1 MAVDEEFLARFCNTK
16 YDSYE
21 DFYANFKVT
30 YPADFNYGYDVTD
43 ALAAL
48 HPAKTA
54 LVWCNDLGEERI
66 LTFAEIKRQSDK
78 YCNALRA
85 MGVGTGDVVMVM
97 LKRRYEFWFF
107 CIAAH
112 KLGAVLI
119 PATHMLKAKDI
130 VYRVEA
136 AHVKMVLAVNEDA
149 ICTEIT
155 AANRKMGGAF
165 LQAALGQ
172 RDGFAD
178 FAALAAQSS
187 DAWER
192 VQLDSKKPMLAY
204 FTSGTTGMP
213 KIVTHDFYYPLGHI
227 TTAKFW
233 HGLGADDLHLT
244 VADTGWAK
252 TAWGKIYGQWMCES
266 ALFVYDYDS
275 RFHPTDFLRLID
287 QYKITSF
294 CAPPTIYRFLIKEDL
309 RQYSLKSLRSC
320 TIAGE
325 PLNPEVYEQWLA
337 ATGHKLREGF
347 GQTEGPVM
355 VATTVWTQPRPG
367 SMGKSIAGIACDVY
381 DAQGRLCEPGEEG
394 EMCIPYADGQRPLG
408 LFMTYLGEPE
418 RYDSVVYGGLYHTGD
433 SAWRD
438 EDGYIWF
445 KGRNDDIIK
454 SSGYRIGPFEVES
467 ALLEHPAV
475 KESAIT
481 GVPDP
486 VRGLSV
492 KATVVLAAGW
502 EASDALAKELQEHVK
517 RTTAPYKYPR
527 IIEFVEELPKT
538 ISGKIRRV
546 EIRQNDERQN
556 DAENA

>member
-1 MAVDEEFLARFCNTK
+1 MAGYENFLARFCRT
-16 YDSYE
+16 DFASHEEFCE
-21 DFYANFKVT
+21 DFRVEHPEN
-30 YPADFNYGYDVTD
+30 FNYGYDVMD
-43 ALAAL
+43 ALAEL
-48 HPAKTA
+48 HPEKTA
-54 LVWCNDLGEERI
+54 LVWCNDLGDEKI
-66 LTFAEIKRQSDK
+66 IDFAEIRRQSNK
-78 YCNALRA
+78 YCNALQG
-85 MGVGTGDVVMVM
+85 MGIGAGDVVMVM
-97 LKRRYEFWFF
+97 LKRRYEFWYFSV
-107 CIAAH
+107 AAH

-130 VYRVEA
+130 VYRVQAAKVKLVLSVNEEGLCAEIEKA
-136 AHVKMVLAVNEDA
+136 AHKTADA
-149 ICTEIT
+149 FRCACLGE
-155 AANRKMGGAF
+155 RGGF
-165 LQAALGQ
+165 LN
-172 RDGFAD
+172 
-178 FAALAAQSS
+178 FAALAEAA
-187 DAWER
+187 DDGWER
-192 VQLDSKKPMLAY
+192 VEIDSDKPMLAY

-233 HGLGADDLHLT
+233 HGLGAEDLHLT

-252 TAWGKIYGQWMCES
+252 CAWGKIYGQWMCQA
-266 ALFVYDYDS
+266 ALFVYDYDA
-275 RFHPTDFLRLID
+275 RFHPLDFLRLID
-287 QYKITSF
+287 RYKITSF
-294 CAPPTIYRFLIKEDL
+294 CAPPTIYRFFIKEDL
-309 RQYSLKSLRSC
+309 SAYSLKSLRSC

-355 VATTVWTQPRPG
+355 VATTIWTEPRPG

-381 DAQGRLCEPGEEG
+381 DNQGLLCEPGEEG
-394 EMCIPYADGQRPLG
+394 ELCCPCKGDKRPLG

-418 RYDSVVYGGLYHTGD
+418 RYDSVLYDGLYHTGD
-433 SAWRD
+433 TAWRD

-475 KESAIT
+475 KESAVT

-492 KATVVLAAGW
+492 KATVILTAGY
-502 EASDALAKELQEHVK
+502 EASEALVKELQEHVK
-517 RTTAPYKYPR
+517 NTTAPYKYPR

-538 ISGKIRRV
+538 ISGKIRRA
-546 EIRQNDERQN
+546 EIRQND
-556 DAENA
+556 DK